1 MSLADRPVLA
11 GCVAG
16 SCATAAL
23 LLVGMVSTEL
33 RWAPLLAVPLAAA
46 FGLAVHKACV
56 DRLRTIDEIRRR
68 DEWHAELKRQLAAKL
83 GNDPTPE
90 RAREAVRDEGLLTAV
105 FRRNPERLRLTDSA
119 GRPDVVFSGW
129 CIGEWHS
136 LLSIRCG
143 NRSYAVGQVYVTVGG
158 NVVLLSK
165 ETIERNDRVTVDEI
179 CQVCSEPK
187 PLNAFDE
194 IGPTVF
200 RSMSDE
206 MDRRIGGR
214 GFHPETLMSAWRKAC
229 ANFPPLAGKDVVEVD

>member
-90 RAREAVRDEGLLTAV
+90 RAREAVRDEGLLTAI
-105 FRRNPERLRLTDSA
+105 FRRKPERFRLQDSA
-119 GRPDVVFSGW
+119 GRPDVAFSGW
-129 CIGEWHS
+129 CVGEW
-136 LLSIRCG
+136 RTTVD
-143 NRSYAVGQVYVTVGG
+143 RFYERETEAVAQVYVTVGG
-158 NVVLLSK
+158 NVILLSK
-165 ETIERNDRVTVDEI
+165 ERIVRRGRIIVDGM
-179 CQVCSEPK
+179 CQVCSEPQ
-187 PLNAFDE
+187 PLEAFKG
-194 IGPTVF
+194 IGWTVF
-200 RSMSDE
+200 HSMSDE
-206 MDRRIGGR
+206 MGRRLDDDD
-214 GFHPETLMSAWRKAC
+214 FHPKTLMSAWRNAC
-229 ANFPPLAGKDVVEVD
+229 AAFPPLAGKDVVEVD